1 MDLGISLRLPTT
13 IEESL
18 GVLGGDNALREALGR
33 EVVEHYVAMKKAEQA
48 MLNEMSE
55 DKRRVWLM
63 ERY

>member
-1 MDLGISLRLPTT
+1 MLPKT

-18 GVLGGDNALREALGR
+18 GVLGGDNALREALGE
-33 EVVEHYVAMKKAEQA
+33 EVVEHYAVMKKVEQN

-63 ERY
+63 GGY